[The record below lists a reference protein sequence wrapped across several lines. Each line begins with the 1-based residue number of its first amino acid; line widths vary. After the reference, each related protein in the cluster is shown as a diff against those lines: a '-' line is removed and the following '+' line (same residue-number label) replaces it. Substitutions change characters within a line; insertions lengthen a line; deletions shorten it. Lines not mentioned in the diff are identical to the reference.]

1 MRPVR
6 TQWPAIRR
14 LGLKAP
20 ARHRHPTER
29 KQYSMTSDSGTKK
42 WVYALTQG
50 DGKDRRLQGG
60 KGANLCEMT

>member
-1 MRPVR
+1 
-6 TQWPAIRR
+6 
-14 LGLKAP
+14 
-20 ARHRHPTER
+20 
-29 KQYSMTSDSGTKK
+29 MTSDSGTKK